1 MSARDYLTPFAETN
15 RAICDGADERKVLNL
30 ITRHMTETLGIKGSF
45 IKIRSPEGEPFEQSE
60 GLGLGRSSFK
70 VRFSQG
76 KKLELLSSFG
86 LSPDFIYSDRCSS
99 PKSILGRIPQET
111 IFVQDLQAGD
121 VSLDREDLDVLEA
134 EGIRAT
140 LLFPVE
146 VDHEKVA
153 YVALFDSKIGD
164 LTRDDVKFARA
175 ISSRGVS
182 AFIRIRD
189 LDRLM
194 QRKRLF
200 LRSFQ
205 EVSDAVNSTLNI
217 NKVLEFA
224 AKMVTNVLGISGTQI
239 RLLDSKTQKLKLAAS
254 YGLSERFTN
263 IGPVAARRRQEGA
276 EMDKIVVIDDVASD
290 ARLQYK
296 DDILAEGITKMLTIP
311 LNISEKNIGELTMFT
326 SGNRSFS
333 EEEIDFADAIGH
345 QCACAI
351 NKAQIYQRVK
361 YEYQQLLE
369 DFGYEGSS

>member
-30 ITRHMTETLGIKGSF
+30 ITKYMTETLNIKGSF

-76 KKLELLSSFG
+76 KKLELLSSYG

-99 PKSILGRIPQET
+99 PKSILGRIPEET
-111 IFVQDLQAGD
+111 LFVQDLQAGD
-121 VSLDREDLDVLEA
+121 VNVDSEDLEVLNA

-140 LLFPVE
+140 LLFPIE
-146 VDHEKVA
+146 VDSEKVA
-153 YVALFDSKIGD
+153 YVALFDTKIGD

-189 LDRLM
+189 LDRLL
-194 QRKRLF
+194 QRQKLF

-205 EVSDAVNSTLNI
+205 EVSEAINSTLNI

-224 AKMVTNVLGISGTQI
+224 ARMITNVLGVKGAQI
-239 RLLDSKTQKLKLAAS
+239 RLLDTKTQKLKLAAS
-254 YGLSERFTN
+254 HGLSERFTN
-263 IGPVAARRRQEGA
+263 IGPVASRRRQEGA

-290 ARLQYK
+290 SRLQYREE
-296 DDILAEGITKMLTIP
+296 ILAEGITKMLTIP
-311 LNISEKNIGELTMFT
+311 LNISEKNIGELTIFT
-326 SGNRSFS
+326 GGERSFS
-333 EEEIDFADAIGH
+333 EEEVDFADAIGH